1 MTRIDIDLLRY
12 GSRGAVYRSDLR
24 QPDVGRGEQGFRH
37 PMRPGA
43 RLGGKLPERSMRM
56 TGVFWYGASGR
67 TLSVPQGTAMQTGET
82 NVAAHSVQATKA
94 LSASSPRWRSSHED
108 ADKCGRRRTSAI
120 PCLARRARLP

>member
-12 GSRGAVYRSDLR
+12 GSRGAVYRVTYDSRMLIAESRVPASDAAR
-24 QPDVGRGEQGFRH
+24 
-37 PMRPGA
+37 A
-43 RLGGKLPERSMRM
+43 RLGGNSPERGMRM

-67 TLSVPQGTAMQTGET
+67 TLSVPQGTAMQTGGT